1 MGKNKSKC
9 EVTGHISL
17 LVCLNSVVPILSNCS
32 PNLSKCYNN
41 NHVVKKL
48 VTELLNDN
56 KSTKLI
62 WSDRQASRK
71 VFPGWLGAFKGV
83 GRRDG
88 EREGGRWRNVWT
100 QLSHN
105 RSALHRQVLSELT
118 SCGPARTPKGHGS
131 PPKRNWGPSRVQRNN
146 FLELSTRESSCAL
159 LMTWHSPETDTAGVV
174 TTLSASSQLH
184 QGSCLFVSRPTT
196 TEKLLDCWKGRF
208 ARPFGTS
215 QAFL

>member
-1 MGKNKSKC
+1 MWI
-9 EVTGHISL
+9 TGHISL
-17 LVCLNSVVPILSNCS
+17 LVCLNAVVPILSNRP
-32 PNLSKCYNN
+32 PNLWKCYNN

-62 WSDRQASRK
+62 LAGFEES
-71 VFPGWLGAFKGV
+71 FPWLTGCLQRGWQEGWRER
-83 GRRDG
+83 GR
-88 EREGGRWRNVWT
+88 EMQQPLRWRNVWT

-105 RSALHRQVLSELT
+105 RSALHRQVLSEQT
-118 SCGPARTPKGHGS
+118 SCGPTRTPKGHGS